1 MPFHPVAAHT
11 PIYSIRCGEVSAG
24 GKISGRR
31 GLMLGVH
38 AAAAAQQ
45 QQSAEQVQALS
56 VAQAEAEARA
66 RVAEQRAAAAAEEAA
81 AKVEA
86 ARDEAAAAL
95 ESTVTR
101 KLQDKIMMCGAF
113 HRCLRQRSRSS
124 LTEAFCVA
132 LCRAKLEGKVRE
144 LSEELA
150 RMRGGADDAVRDAQ
164 VRVCCRHFRGPFD

>member
-66 RVAEQRAAAAAEEAA
+66 RVAKQRAAAAAEEAA

-132 LCRAKLEGKVRE
+132 CAGPSWKAKYGSCRRSWLE
-144 LSEELA
+144 
-150 RMRGGADDAVRDAQ
+150 
-164 VRVCCRHFRGPFD
+164 